1 MQIFGEMAIAYVRKR
16 KPKLGI
22 RLVLEGNDTINV
34 VAACTSVVRE
44 AQFAR
49 RTEVDGVDLE
59 DEPIAIRY
67 RQYILKRKRVGNVL
81 VACPSRLLSQ
91 LIIRQALTVDIADDT
106 DDEGDRDDS
115 SHASENM
122 INGRLNCIKEYIP
135 GVHVVA
141 VCILPVDPNAMD
153 TTVETFNNIDEGRTA
168 IASRLEG

>member
-1 MQIFGEMAIAYVRKR
+1 MAIDYVKKP

-22 RLVLEGNDTINV
+22 RIVREGNDTINV

-91 LIIRQALTVDIADDT
+91 LINRQALTV
-106 DDEGDRDDS
+106 
-115 SHASENM
+115 
-122 INGRLNCIKEYIP
+122 
-135 GVHVVA
+135 GV
-141 VCILPVDPNAMD
+141 
-153 TTVETFNNIDEGRTA
+153 A

>member
-1 MQIFGEMAIAYVRKR
+1 VKIFGETAIADVRKR
-16 KPKLGI
+16 KPKLRI
-22 RLVLEGNDTINV
+22 RLDLEGNDTINV
-34 VAACTSVVRE
+34 VACTNVVRE

-91 LIIRQALTVDIADDT
+91 LINRQALTV
-106 DDEGDRDDS
+106 
-115 SHASENM
+115 
-122 INGRLNCIKEYIP
+122 
-135 GVHVVA
+135 GV
-141 VCILPVDPNAMD
+141 
-153 TTVETFNNIDEGRTA
+153 A